1 MSIISITES
10 ANDHLSNIVRDNKV
24 AGVSLGIKGGG
35 CAGFSYEWELL
46 ETIPDEFNT
55 EDKLDLKEGQLCIQP
70 EAVMFIL
77 DSILVYSKTWNVELK
92 DDYVWQDVFK
102 LIKNYKKFLS
112 FDKTKFKFIIRELI
126 GIE

>member
-1 MSIISITES
+1 MGK
-10 ANDHLSNIVRDNKV
+10 R
-24 AGVSLGIKGGG
+24 VSL
-35 CAGFSYEWELL
+35 
-46 ETIPDEFNT
+46 ETM
-55 EDKLDLKEGQLCIQP
+55 
-70 EAVMFIL
+70 VIL

-92 DDYVWQDVFK
+92 DDYVWKDVFK